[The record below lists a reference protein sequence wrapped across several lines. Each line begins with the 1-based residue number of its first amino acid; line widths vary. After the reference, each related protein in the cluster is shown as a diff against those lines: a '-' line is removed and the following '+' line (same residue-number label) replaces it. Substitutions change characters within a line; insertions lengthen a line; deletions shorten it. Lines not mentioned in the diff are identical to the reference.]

1 MSSFQLSRFG
11 WNSFTIIMRFLN
23 EFHPNLEKT
32 TSSVLSVI
40 LINLW
45 MNRISILLWI
55 FPRLFLTF
63 LVYCIV
69 YFSLLPWWLFI
80 TFLLYCIFYFS
91 LLSWCTAFFTFYT
104 SLVYCIIYFSL
115 LSWCTAVFTFHYFPG
130 VLHNLLFITFLV
142 YCIIYFSLLSWC
154 TA

>member
-63 LVYCIV
+63 LVYC
-69 YFSLLPWWLFI
+69 S
-80 TFLLYCIFYFS
+80 
-91 LLSWCTAFFTFYT
+91 
-104 SLVYCIIYFSL
+104 IYFSL
-115 LSWCTAVFTFHYFPG
+115 LSWCTALFTFHYFPG
-130 VLHNLLFITFLV
+130 VLQYLLFITFLV
-142 YCIIYFSLLSWC
+142 YCIIYFSLLLWCTAFFTFHYFPGVLHFYFSLLSWC
-154 TA
+154 TAVFSFF